1 MPTQRYSKLSPEV
14 RKRILA
20 AAQAEFVAHGYEN
33 ASLNQIIQAAGINKG
48 SLYYYFEDK
57 ADLFITVAREA
68 ESDML
73 RSMGLGSP
81 AQIVSR
87 PAGDFWE
94 FIRQASRL
102 KLDFALRFPAATRLL
117 TEAYLLASR
126 NGLPA
131 FQEFLRQSSE
141 ASRALLRT
149 GQEQGAVRRDLS
161 LDTIMDLLYSLSD
174 VLNRPLLEDPAWRD
188 HYDPA
193 ELERYADLQL
203 DMFKRMLQA
212 PTEQPGGLSISHP
225 VNKARKE

>member
-1 MPTQRYSKLSPEV
+1 MPTQRYSKLPPDV
-14 RKRILA
+14 RQRIRA

-57 ADLFITVAREA
+57 ADLFITTAREA
-68 ESDML
+68 EADML

-81 AQIVSR
+81 AQIVAR
-87 PAGDFWE
+87 PAADFWE
-94 FIRQASRL
+94 FIHQASRL
-102 KLDFALRFPAATRLL
+102 KLDFALRFPDATRLL

-126 NGLPA
+126 NGIPA
-131 FQEFLRQSSE
+131 FQEFLRQSTE
-141 ASRALLRT
+141 ASRALIRM

-161 LDTIMDLLYSLSD
+161 LEMILDLLYSLSD
-174 VLNRPLLEDPAWRD
+174 VMNRPLLEDPAWLD
-188 HYDPA
+188 HYDPQ

-212 PTEQPGGLSISHP
+212 PAGSPGALPVFHP
-225 VNKARKE
+225 VKKSNQE